1 MWRPVTF
8 TLVVDDFGI
17 KFKGDE
23 HSTHLKKTLEQ
34 WYGVTV
40 DWTGSKYVG
49 ISLRWDY
56 KQRTLETS
64 VPGFVNKALT
74 KYQHPKPAKPQ
85 HAPAKADPIQYGSKT
100 QQSKPEDTSPQLP
113 RKASKE
119 FKT

>member
-23 HSTHLKKTLEQ
+23 HATNLKKTLEQ
-34 WYGVTV
+34 WYDVTV

-49 ISLRWDY
+49 ISLKWDY

-64 VPGFVNKALT
+64 VPGFVRL
-74 KYQHPKPAKPQ
+74 
-85 HAPAKADPIQYGSKT
+85 
-100 QQSKPEDTSPQLP
+100 
-113 RKASKE
+113 
-119 FKT
+119 